1 MMIKLYYAYIC
12 EKLFIPYPQPSRV
25 LNSLFTSGS
34 NLPKPSIAHEWSLLR
49 LFISACTIN
58 VCKNFLSI
66 KRVCKLLIH
75 IKPISAL
82 HGISEIEQYLFGYG
96 KQCPQSCYVETV
108 NLLQLRW
115 LCIFKIIRCKNYE
128 PIRGLEDWISHY
140 RVQNYRGFIQIF
152 VNKPLVWMY

>member
-1 MMIKLYYAYIC
+1 MNKCICSMMIKLYYAYIC

-108 NLLQLRW
+108 IAVLNL
-115 LCIFKIIRCKNYE
+115 CSCVDPAY
-128 PIRGLEDWISHY
+128 S
-140 RVQNYRGFIQIF
+140 IQIH
-152 VNKPLVWMY
+152 KM